1 MASDDTGISAQAR
14 SARGGRTRRVVPG
27 AAAPRWMAAVAGL
40 AVTATLAAPVSA
52 AHAQPAQP
60 AKPKPSAKQAEAKL
74 TKLNEQVEDLV
85 EKYNQVSED
94 LKAAKKKLE
103 AAKKAGRSELAAFD
117 EQRARVAQMAANAY
131 KKGDTG
137 GVAGFVGTGDPQAV
151 LDQQAVFTLLQQ
163 NRSDDLSQ
171 FLATAQRLR
180 REQAQALAAYNEV
193 RTKAK
198 EMREKKAEVEKSI
211 KDQKKLLAKLGEK
224 EDKPGTGG
232 TGGGTG
238 GSYNGPASGSARAA
252 LNYAYAQLGKPYVY
266 GGTGPGG
273 YDCSGL
279 TMRSWGAAGVNIT
292 RTTNSQWAATK
303 HIDKSALQ
311 PGDLVFFRSLGHVGM
326 YVGGGRMIHAP
337 RTGKNVE
344 IVSITSGY
352 YLSTYYGASRP

>member
-1 MASDDTGISAQAR
+1 MWSTRGIIAR
-14 SARGGRTRRVVPG
+14 RAVPG

-40 AVTATLAAPVSA
+40 AVTATLAAPVGA
-52 AHAQPAQP
+52 AHAQP
-60 AKPKPSAKQAEAKL
+60 AKPKPNAKQAQAKL

-85 EKYNQVSED
+85 EKYNQVTED
-94 LKAAKKKLE
+94 LKAARKKLQ
-103 AAKKAGRSELAAFD
+103 AAQKAGKSELAAFD
-117 EQRARVAQMAANAY
+117 QQRARVAQMAANAY

-180 REQAQALAAYNEV
+180 REQAQAQAAFNEV
-193 RTKAK
+193 NAKAK
-198 EMREKKAEVEKSI
+198 EMKEKKAEVEKSI
-211 KDQKKLLAKLGEK
+211 SRQKKLLAKLGEK
-224 EDKPGTGG
+224 QDKPGTGS
-232 TGGGTG
+232 GGTG
-238 GSYNGPASGSARAA
+238 GSYNGPASGSARTA

-266 GGTGPGG
+266 GGTGPSG

-279 TMRSWGAAGVNIT
+279 TMRAWGAAGVNIT

-326 YVGGGRMIHAP
+326 YVGGGKMIHAP

-352 YLSTYYGASRP
+352 YLSTYFGASRP

>member
-1 MASDDTGISAQAR
+1 MASDDTGTSAQVRSTRGIIAR
-14 SARGGRTRRVVPG
+14 RAVPG
-27 AAAPRWMAAVAGL
+27 AAVPRWTAAVAGL

-52 AHAQPAQP
+52 AHAQPA
-60 AKPKPSAKQAEAKL
+60 KPKPSAKQAQAKL
-74 TKLNEQVEDLV
+74 TRLNEQVEDLV
-85 EKYNQVSED
+85 EKYNQVTED
-94 LKAAKKKLE
+94 LKAAKKKLQ
-103 AAKKAGRSELAAFD
+103 AAQKAGKSELAAFD
-117 EQRARVAQMAANAY
+117 QQRARVAQMAANAY
-131 KKGDTG
+131 KKGETG

-180 REQAQALAAYNEV
+180 REQAQAQAAFNEV
-193 RTKAK
+193 NVKAK
-198 EMREKKAEVEKSI
+198 EMKQKKAEVEKSI
-211 KDQKKLLAKLGEK
+211 SQQKKLLAKLGEK
-224 EDKPGTGG
+224 EDKPGTGN
-232 TGGGTG
+232 GGGTG
-238 GSYNGPASGSARAA
+238 GSYNGPASGSARTA

-266 GGTGPGG
+266 GGTGPNG

-279 TMRSWGAAGVNIT
+279 TMRAWGAAGVNIT

-326 YVGGGRMIHAP
+326 YVGGGKMIHAP

-344 IVSITSGY
+344 IVSIASGY
-352 YLSTYYGASRP
+352 YLSTYYGSSRP